1 MMMTTAQA
9 EIREGKAFNP
19 IWIIPLL
26 AIVLG
31 VWMVVHTWLTEGPE
45 ITLSFETAEG
55 LTAGKTKVK
64 YRNVEMGVVQEVILS
79 EDFKGVI
86 AKVKLERQALPLL
99 RDDTRFWVV
108 TARISLGNISGLDT
122 LLSGAY
128 IRLAPGEGKP
138 GKRSYTGLEKPP
150 LTPTG
155 APGLRLNLYSDRA
168 GSVDAGDSVIY
179 RGYNVGRVETME
191 FDATRRQVK
200 YTIFIDAPFHKIVH
214 SSTRFYNV
222 SGISVKAGADGLQ
235 VTTGSMD
242 TVLLG
247 GVTFGVPPGL
257 PPGEPVT
264 DDTEFTL
271 YDSQDAAEENPFK
284 HGIHYVVRF
293 DQSIKGL
300 LPGAPVEYRGIP
312 VGYVVRVM
320 FKDLALRQAALR
332 EQGVRSTAEP
342 IPVLIYI
349 EPARLGLP
357 DSQAAVDSLKESL
370 AYGVSQGMRA
380 TLESGN
386 LLTGAKYVGIEH
398 YSGDEAADLGEWGGY
413 QVIPTIEGGFDQIT
427 VKVNALLEKFNAMPL
442 EDTVVS
448 ANSAIAELDKTLAS
462 LRVILEDSSTQDL
475 PTQLDGTLR
484 DLQATLEG
492 LAPESPVYENLNAT
506 LQQLNRTLGNIE
518 SLTRTLSVQPN
529 AAIMPSNLPQDPIP
543 EATR

>member
-9 EIREGKAFNP
+9 EIRKARAFNP

-31 VWMVVHTWLTEGPE
+31 VWMVVHTWMTEGPE
-45 ITLSFETAEG
+45 ISISFETAEG

-64 YRNVEMGVVQEVILS
+64 YRNVNMGVVQEVILS
-79 EDFKGVI
+79 DDFEGVI

-138 GKRSYTGLEKPP
+138 GKRSYAALEKPP

-168 GSVDAGDSVIY
+168 GSVDAGDSVVY
-179 RGYNVGRVETME
+179 RGYKVGRIETME
-191 FDATRRQVK
+191 FDAARRQAK
-200 YTIFIDAPFHKIVH
+200 YTIFIDAPFHEIVH

-222 SGISVKAGADGLQ
+222 SGITVKAGADGLE
-235 VTTGSMD
+235 VITGSVD

-264 DDTEFTL
+264 DNTEFAL
-271 YDSQDAAEENPFK
+271 YKSREAAEENPFTY
-284 HGIHYVVRF
+284 GMHYVVRF
-293 DQSIKGL
+293 SQSIKGL

-312 VGYVVRVM
+312 IGYVVRVM
-320 FKDLALRQAALR
+320 FKDQALRLAALR
-332 EQGVRSTAEP
+332 AQGVRSAGEP

-357 DSQAAVDSLKESL
+357 DNQASADALKETV
-370 AYGVSQGMRA
+370 AYGVTQGMRA
-380 TLESGN
+380 TLENGN
-386 LLTGAKYVGIEH
+386 LLTGAKYVGIDQFTVE
-398 YSGDEAADLGEWGGY
+398 EAAELGEWGDY
-413 QVIPTIEGGFDQIT
+413 PEIPTIEGGLDQIM
-427 VKVNALLEKFNAMPL
+427 VKVNALLDKFNAMPL

-462 LRVILEDSSTQDL
+462 LRVILEDQSTKDL
-475 PTQLDGTLR
+475 PAELDATLR
-484 DLQATLEG
+484 DLQVTLKG
-492 LAPESPVYENLNAT
+492 LSPESPVYENLNAA
-506 LQQLNRTLGNIE
+506 LQQLNRTMGNLE
-518 SLTRTLSVQPN
+518 SLTRTLSAQPN
-529 AAIMPSNLPQDPIP
+529 AAIMPSNVPKDPIP